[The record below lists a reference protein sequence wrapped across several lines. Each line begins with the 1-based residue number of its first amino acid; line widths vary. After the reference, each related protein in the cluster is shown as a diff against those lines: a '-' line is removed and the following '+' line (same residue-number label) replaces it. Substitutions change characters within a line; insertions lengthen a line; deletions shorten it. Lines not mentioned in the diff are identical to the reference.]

1 MRGTVKQ
8 RSKGSWRIVVD
19 AGQDPFTGKRIQHT
33 ETVRGTKSVAE
44 QRLTQV
50 LSELDSGV
58 YVKTPHDL
66 TVAAYLREWLD
77 GYVAVNCA
85 PQTQESYRFIAEQ
98 HIMPELGKMRLV
110 DLEPRQ
116 LQTLYGRKKAA
127 GLTTRTVRYCYSLM
141 SQALGYAVRQGILA
155 RNVATA
161 TTPPRLRK
169 KPMITL
175 APEDVER
182 FFVTARETPYY
193 ALFYLL
199 LHTGMRRGEALALR
213 WRNVDFGLE
222 SLGITAALSISQ
234 SLGKINGQ
242 IQLKE
247 TKTASGKRRV
257 PLPPSSVL
265 VLRQHREE
273 QEARMQVLGRSVSDS
288 DFVFTK
294 PAGGPLDPSTVSQ
307 AFLATIRKAG
317 LPDMP
322 LHGLRHTHATIL
334 LSTGTHPKVVQ
345 ERLGHASIRETLDT
359 YSHSVAG
366 LQEAAVVKFDE
377 FLAAKRPAEKSVTK
391 M

>member
-1 MRGTVKQ
+1 MRGTITK

-19 AGQDPFTGKRIQHT
+19 AGRDPFTGKRVQHT
-33 ETVRGTKSVAE
+33 ETIRGTKAVAD
-44 QRLTQV
+44 QRLTQI

-58 YVKTPHDL
+58 YVKTPQDL
-66 TVAAYLREWLD
+66 TVAAYLREWLES
-77 GYVAVNCA
+77 YVSVNCA
-85 PQTQESYRFIAEQ
+85 PQTQESYRFIAER
-98 HIMPELGKMRLV
+98 HIIPELGNLRLV
-110 DLEPRQ
+110 DLEARQ
-116 LQTLYGRKKAA
+116 LQTLYARKKAA
-127 GLTTRTVRYCYSLM
+127 GLSTRTVRYCYSLM

-155 RNVATA
+155 RNVAAA
-161 TTPPRLRK
+161 TTPPRLRQ
-169 KPMITL
+169 KPMATL

-182 FFVTARETPYY
+182 FLVAAGETPYY
-193 ALFYLL
+193 ALFHLL

-222 SLGITAALSISQ
+222 SLGMGASLSISQ
-234 SLGKINGQ
+234 SLGKIDGQ

-247 TKTASGKRRV
+247 PKTASGKRRV

-265 VLRQHREE
+265 VLRQHRAEK
-273 QEARMQVLGRSVSDS
+273 EARMRVLERSVSDT

-294 PAGGPLDPSTVSQ
+294 TEGGPLDPSTVSK

-359 YSHSVAG
+359 YSHAVAG
-366 LQEAAVVKFDE
+366 LQEAAVLKFDE
-377 FLAAKRPAEKSVTK
+377 FLAAKRKVESDVTK

>member
-1 MRGTVKQ
+1 MRGTIKQ
-8 RSKGSWRIVVD
+8 RSKGSWRIMVD
-19 AGQDPFTGKRIQHT
+19 AGRDPFTGKRTQHT
-33 ETVRGTKSVAE
+33 ETIRGTKSIAE
-44 QRLTQV
+44 QRLTQI
-50 LSELDSGV
+50 LSELNSGV
-58 YVKTPHDL
+58 YAKTPHDL
-66 TVAAYLREWLD
+66 TVAAYLHEWLD

-85 PQTQESYRFIAEQ
+85 PQTQESYRFIAER
-98 HIMPELGKMRLV
+98 HIIPELGTMRLV

-116 LQTLYGRKKAA
+116 LQTLYARKKAA
-127 GLTTRTVRYCYSLM
+127 GLGTRTVRYCYSLM

-155 RNVATA
+155 RNVAAA

-169 KPMITL
+169 KPMATL

-182 FFVTARETPYY
+182 FLLTARETPYH
-193 ALFYLL
+193 ALFHLL
-199 LHTGMRRGEALALR
+199 LHTGLRRGEALALR
-213 WRNVDFGLE
+213 WRNVDLGLE
-222 SLGITAALSISQ
+222 SLGRGASLSVSQ

-242 IQLKE
+242 TQLKE

-257 PLPPSSVL
+257 SLPPSSVL
-265 VLRQHREE
+265 VLRQHRAE
-273 QEARMQVLGRSVSDS
+273 QKARMQVLGRSMSDT

-294 PAGGPLDPSTVSQ
+294 PEGGPLDPSTVSK
-307 AFLATIRKAG
+307 AFLATIRKAR

-359 YSHSVAG
+359 YSHAVAG
-366 LQEAAVVKFDE
+366 LQEAAVLKFDE
-377 FLAAKRPAEKSVTK
+377 FLAARRPVEKDVTK